1 MLVHDLHLDQQTDD
15 DIIWKHANDGSYSA
29 ATAYKAQFL
38 GLTLSP
44 MDFMIWKAWAPPK
57 IKFFAWL
64 AIQDRIWTA
73 DRLERRGWQ
82 NCGLCPLCKRVGETG
97 AHLFYKCRYI
107 IRL

>member
-57 IKFFAWL
+57 IKFFA
-64 AIQDRIWTA
+64 
-73 DRLERRGWQ
+73 
-82 NCGLCPLCKRVGETG
+82 
-97 AHLFYKCRYI
+97 
-107 IRL
+107 